1 MEFNWALEYIILYGS
16 IAVGAGFCIWII
28 RKQWRQYG
36 LLFLLSA
43 AAANAL
49 CYIFVNLGFYAY
61 PVRELPQLSPMP
73 FLAVTAAFPAMAM
86 FGVRY
91 SPRRWPWKIP
101 FYWGIVHLGVLAE
114 VFALQATKLIR
125 YQFKWDTWDSYTWWW
140 LYLLLFEWVGGR
152 IVAPEHRKPIAAKAF
167 QYGRWA
173 WAAFH
178 AVVIV
183 TIFLAGYFLGRVSE

>member
-1 MEFNWALEYIILYGS
+1 MKYGWALDYIILYGS
-16 IAVGAGFCIWII
+16 IAAGAGACIWFV
-28 RKQWRQYG
+28 RQQWKQYG

-43 AAANAL
+43 AVANGL
-49 CYIFVNLGFYAY
+49 CFLFVNFGFYVY
-61 PVRELPQLSPMP
+61 PVRELPQYSPMP
-73 FLAVTAAFPAMAM
+73 FIAVTVAFPALVM

-125 YQFKWDTWDSYTWWW
+125 YQVKWDTWDSYTWWW
-140 LYLLLFEWVGGR
+140 LYLLLFEWIGGR
-152 IVAPEHRKPIAAKAF
+152 IVAPEHRRPIAAKSF

-173 WAAFH
+173 WATFH
-178 AVVIV
+178 FIVII
-183 TIFLAGYFLGRVSE
+183 TIFLAGYYLGSVTK